1 MKYIN
6 KHETEPNCLYEKQ
19 DFKSAVE
26 LKLSKKRRK
35 IFQKSHVQMIR
46 LSQKIYRFFFLKN
59 RRFFPGA
66 LVIYILLSGWQ
77 GHWQAKSVVYTLF
90 PINCPNNRIASTLAS
105 IIIS

>member
-6 KHETEPNCLYEKQ
+6 KRETEPNCLYEKQ
-19 DFKSAVE
+19 DLK

-59 RRFFPGA
+59 RRFFPSS
-66 LVIYILLSGWQ
+66 LEIYILLSGWQ

-90 PINCPNNRIASTLAS
+90 PKKKTELIFQ
-105 IIIS
+105 